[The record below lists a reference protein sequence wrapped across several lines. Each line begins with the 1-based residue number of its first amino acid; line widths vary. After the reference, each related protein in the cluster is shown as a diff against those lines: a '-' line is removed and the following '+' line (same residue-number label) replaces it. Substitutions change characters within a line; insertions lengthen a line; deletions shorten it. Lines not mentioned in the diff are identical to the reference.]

1 MKTVDFSESIAACD
15 LKFGRQLVDLM
26 KRWKYLR
33 SRLFLDL
40 GLRSF
45 TYEKNPKSNDPETWH
60 AASGTQ
66 GLQNL
71 NKW

>member
-26 KRWKYLR
+26 NRWKYLR
-33 SRLFLDL
+33 SRSFLDL

-45 TYEKNPKSNDPETWH
+45 TYENNPKSNDYETWR
-60 AASGTQ
+60 AASGIQ
-66 GLQNL
+66 GLQSL
-71 NKW
+71 YKL